1 MVRAPEQ
8 ASSERIPFALVIG
21 RIEIVIRFGCLVD
34 DANHAIIHCIFKTIN
49 FIPVRTIDH
58 CLVKHDCLVPPL
70 TRSGEG
76 HAVSALPLKADILE
90 RSWNVRADKK
100 KARSCDV
107 RLTPNG
113 GNYSFVISFM

>member
-1 MVRAPEQ
+1 
-8 ASSERIPFALVIG
+8 
-21 RIEIVIRFGCLVD
+21 

-49 FIPVRTIDH
+49 FIPVRKIDH

-76 HAVSALPLKADILE
+76 HAVSALPLKADTLE

-100 KARSCDV
+100 RHVHVMSA
-107 RLTPNG
+107 LPPTG
-113 GNYSFVISFM
+113 GFLCNLFYGHYSVFAFGGK